1 MRVLHVIP
9 SLGASRGGPSFVM
22 KTLAR
27 GLAESGVD
35 VHIATTDDDGK
46 GRLDVKHGVPIEDG
60 GVTYWFFPRQTRF
73 YSVSWPL
80 SRWLAMNV
88 AGYDVVHIHALFS
101 FPSVAAAYWAR
112 RKKAPYVVRPLGT
125 LNRWSIQNRRP
136 LMKKLSLRLL
146 EVRIL
151 RAAAAVHFTS
161 EQERLEAQDCC
172 PTDNAVVIPNPLD
185 REDPAIDVTR
195 GRLRSQYP
203 ALAERV
209 WILFLSRIDPKKG
222 LDLLLPAFARLR
234 ALHPGAAL
242 IVAGDGDPG
251 YVKSLRGLA
260 AKLGVEADIVWT
272 GFITGEEKRAA
283 LTDCDVFAL
292 PSYSENFGVAAL
304 DAMAS
309 GLPLVVSDQVAIH
322 KEIAEAGAGLVV
334 PCSEDAVLEA
344 LVATVRDAPLR
355 FRLGRNARLAAQQFS
370 VEKVVVRLLDLYAQT
385 AAHGRPE
392 DARAARTSA

>member
-1 MRVLHVIP
+1 
-9 SLGASRGGPSFVM
+9 
-22 KTLAR
+22 
-27 GLAESGVD
+27 
-35 VHIATTDDDGK
+35 
-46 GRLDVKHGVPIEDG
+46 
-60 GVTYWFFPRQTRF
+60 
-73 YSVSWPL
+73 
-80 SRWLAMNV
+80 
-88 AGYDVVHIHALFS
+88 
-101 FPSVAAAYWAR
+101 
-112 RKKAPYVVRPLGT
+112 
-125 LNRWSIQNRRP
+125 
-136 LMKKLSLRLL
+136 
-146 EVRIL
+146 
-151 RAAAAVHFTS
+151 
-161 EQERLEAQDCC
+161 
-172 PTDNAVVIPNPLD
+172 VVIPNPLD

-234 ALHPGAAL
+234 ALHPGTAL

-392 DARAARTSA
+392 YARAAKTSA